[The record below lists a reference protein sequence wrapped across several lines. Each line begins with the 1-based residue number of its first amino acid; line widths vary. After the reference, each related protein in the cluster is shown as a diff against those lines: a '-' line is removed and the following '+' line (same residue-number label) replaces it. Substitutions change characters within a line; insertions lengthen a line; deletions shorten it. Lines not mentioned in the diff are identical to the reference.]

1 MTLRRG
7 TAADLRNLII
17 AGFPS
22 GVVDLRD
29 RSTRGMVS
37 AGRLRMSGA
46 IIHDIGPDGETWAEP
61 EPGDADDDGGFDEAA
76 WLADSDLRLGSDPL
90 LPREA
95 HDLRAPRFTPVAG
108 SPASEGAVALPQAEF
123 WDTGARFLGAVKPGA
138 ARNWLDGWTA
148 FPER

>member
-1 MTLRRG
+1 
-7 TAADLRNLII
+7 
-17 AGFPS
+17 
-22 GVVDLRD
+22 
-29 RSTRGMVS
+29 MVS
-37 AGRLRMSGA
+37 ADRLRISGA
-46 IIHDIGPDGETWAEP
+46 IIHDIGPDGETWAKP

-123 WDTGARFLGAVKPGA
+123 WDPSARFLGAVKPGA
-138 ARNWLDGWTA
+138 ARSWLDGWTA
-148 FPER
+148 FPQR